1 MAAAQYRDALRLITR
16 HDPPRASAGDQ
27 RRGGGALSETNP
39 EDHGWY

>member
-1 MAAAQYRDALRLITR
+1 MAAAQYRDALRLVTIR
-16 HDPPRASAGDQ
+16 RASAGDQ